1 MVGFVS
7 GMRLLLVV
15 VGFVDF
21 QSREKL
27 NLLIFQLVK
36 FFFQLLSFIL
46 LLSVTLPFDL
56 TDHFWRLVYA

>member
-27 NLLIFQLVK
+27 NLLIFQLIK

>member
-27 NLLIFQLVK
+27 NLLIFQLIK
-36 FFFQLLSFIL
+36 FFF
-46 LLSVTLPFDL
+46 
-56 TDHFWRLVYA
+56 